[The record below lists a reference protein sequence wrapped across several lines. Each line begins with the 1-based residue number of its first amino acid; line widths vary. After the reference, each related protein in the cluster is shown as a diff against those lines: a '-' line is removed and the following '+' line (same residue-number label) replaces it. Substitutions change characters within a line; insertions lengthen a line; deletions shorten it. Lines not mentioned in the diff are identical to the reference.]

1 MVQAGSAAPQARQAS
16 ALSRLAVILGWLTL
30 LIGGGGG
37 VNYYVWHRLVVEP
50 ALPAP
55 WFLLVSL
62 LMWGVPLSFPITYG
76 IASKHGPF
84 VPYWGHVA
92 MHGFMGSVFYLALAL
107 LGLDLASLALG
118 LVGAEELHGAFVVPR
133 TFAALALLL
142 GGTLALTA
150 FLQAW
155 RGPVVEQVLVPLRRA
170 GHGLGGLKIAQI
182 SDVHL
187 GSTVPRGY
195 LRRVVDLVEKLEA
208 DLVAITGDL
217 LEDPAEQVS
226 EDLRELGR
234 LSPALG
240 TYFVSGNHDY
250 YAGIAGCFAALEQ
263 AGVRVLRNE
272 RIELCFRDGRF
283 DLAGVDDPTGR
294 FIAGHGPDYQRALGG
309 RDGSRALILL
319 AHEPRSI
326 HHTHHFAPELQ
337 LSGHTHAGQLWPF
350 GWLVRLVEPYL
361 SGLYAHTD
369 RTLIYVSRGTGWWGP
384 PMRLPRRCE
393 ITLLE
398 IAEPTVE
405 TR

>member
-16 ALSRLAVILGWLTL
+16 ALSRLAVIVGWLTL

-55 WFLLVSL
+55 WYLLISL

-76 IASKHGPF
+76 IASKRGPF

-92 MHGFMGSVFYLALAL
+92 MHGWMGTVFYLALAL
-107 LGLDLASLALG
+107 AGLDLTGLALK
-118 LVGAEELHGAFVVPR
+118 LLGAEQLRGALVAPR
-133 TFAALALLL
+133 TFAALAVLL
-142 GGTLALTA
+142 GGSLALTA
-150 FLQAW
+150 LIQAA
-155 RGPVVEQVLVPLRRA
+155 RGPVVERVQVALRRA

-195 LRRVVDLVEKLEA
+195 LRRVVDMVERLEA

-217 LEDPAEQVS
+217 LEDPADQVS
-226 EDLRELGR
+226 EDLQELGR

-250 YAGIAGCFAALEQ
+250 YAGIAGCIAALEQ

-272 RIELCFRDGRF
+272 RIELSFREQRF

-294 FIAGHGPDYQRALGG
+294 FIAGHGPNYERALGG

-319 AHEPRSI
+319 AHEPRAI
-326 HHTHHFAPELQ
+326 HHSHHFAPELQ

-350 GWLVRLVEPYL
+350 GWLVRLIEPYL
-361 SGLYAHTD
+361 SGLYAHTE
-369 RTLIYVSRGTGWWGP
+369 RTLIYVSRGTGYWGP

-398 IAEPTVE
+398 IAELTGE